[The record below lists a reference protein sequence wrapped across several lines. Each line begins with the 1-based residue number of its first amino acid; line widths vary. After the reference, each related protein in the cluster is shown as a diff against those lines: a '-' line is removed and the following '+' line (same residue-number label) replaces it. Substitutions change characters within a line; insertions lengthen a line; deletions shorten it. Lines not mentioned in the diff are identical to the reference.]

1 MMTVSPTPAV
11 PIDPRLAAYLS
22 GATLLLCCGAGVAAG
37 PTADAPGR
45 AAVAAPTQPLYRYL
59 DPQGRTVY
67 GNRPPAAGVQSRM
80 LPYAPSPPKR
90 PAPPVAPRTVQPDSR
105 AAARPQTPANNGPS
119 QQQVLLEQLARQIEA
134 LQMARSA
141 LKEGEAVRNGDE
153 RNYQRYLDR
162 TQGLRDTVTRQEGV
176 VEALQAQLR
185 LLGGGGL
192 VE

>member
-1 MMTVSPTPAV
+1 MRTASPIPAV
-11 PIDPRLAAYLS
+11 PIDTRLAACL
-22 GATLLLCCGAGVAAG
+22 GGFTLLLCCGAGVAAG
-37 PTADAPGR
+37 ADAAGR

-90 PAPPVAPRTVQPDSR
+90 PAPPVAPRTAQPDSTLT
-105 AAARPQTPANNGPS
+105 ARPQAPATNGPS
-119 QQQVLLEQLARQIEA
+119 QQQVLLEQLTRQIEA

-162 TQGLRDTVTRQEGV
+162 VQSLRDTVTRQEGV